1 MILAQCVYKIKL
13 VFLVNFLMFLLELNA
28 IRIVLEA
35 IIKSTF
41 RVLLLLNVFRVKIPY
56 VKNVH

>member
-1 MILAQCVYKIKL
+1 MILAQCVYIIKL